1 VKRNGNMHVWLLTAL
16 VFCATLVVGG
26 LLRAQVEKNQL
37 LEARSVARSLAHASA
52 HAIEERLG
60 RSLSATYAL
69 AAVVAQGN
77 GRVDDFD
84 ALSRQLMLN
93 FGGISNLQLA
103 PDGVVAAISPLAG
116 NEKALGHNLLA
127 DSARNKEA
135 RMALATRSLTLAGPF
150 ELVQGG
156 MAVVGRLPVYLPG
169 KGGEARFWGF
179 TTALILIPDLLQSSQ
194 LNRLGEQGYRYQLW
208 RTHPDTLQRQVIA
221 GLPGPAL
228 AAPVDTSLQVPNGHW
243 TLSVEPI
250 QGWINPADS
259 AWGLLAC
266 VFMAGLLAFLT
277 HTLLMQP
284 VRLRREVAL
293 RTQELEQANGQLAGE
308 IEERRKAEEHLRLA
322 ANVFTFA
329 REAISI
335 TDARG
340 TIIDVNAAFSRITGY
355 ERAEVLGQN
364 PRILQSGR
372 QGPAYYAAMWQSL
385 TASGYWSGEIWNRRK
400 NGEVFAELLTISAVK
415 NAEGVTQNYVA
426 LFTDITPMKEQQ
438 KQLEH
443 IAHYDALTDLPNRT
457 LLADR
462 LQQAMAQTQRRSQ
475 SLAVAYLD
483 LDGFKTV
490 NDTHGHAV
498 GDELL
503 VALAA
508 RLLATLREG
517 DTLSRIG
524 GDEFV
529 AILVDLESVSAHE
542 TVLVRLLEAASTPV
556 RIKGLSLQ
564 VSVSIGLTLYP
575 QDNVS
580 ADQLMRHADQAM
592 YIAKQGGKNRYHL
605 FDVIQ
610 DSAVKTHREQL
621 AQIRAALHKGEFVL
635 HYQPKVDL
643 QLGRLVGV
651 EALIRWQSPK
661 AGLQLPGSFLPAIEN
676 DVTAID
682 LGEWVIAQALHQLS
696 EWHAAGLQ
704 ISVSVNIGARQLQQ
718 ANFKYRL
725 ARLMQLHL
733 KVDPA
738 YVELEILET
747 SALEDIEQASQAIRD
762 CRALGVRFALD
773 DFGTG
778 YSSLTYL
785 KHLPVEV
792 LKIDRSFVSDMLDDP
807 DDLSIVRGVV
817 SLAEAFGREVIAEG
831 VESVAHGQALRQ
843 LGCRMAQG
851 FGIARPMP
859 AGELQAWQMRW
870 DADPGWMA
878 LRQAWPTHQSSQ
890 RAEL

>member
-1 VKRNGNMHVWLLTAL
+1 MKRNGKMHVWLLTAL
-16 VFCATLVVGG
+16 VFVATLVVGG
-26 LLRAQVEKNQL
+26 WLRAQVEKNQL
-37 LEARSVARSLAHASA
+37 LEARSVARNLAHASA

-84 ALSRQLMLN
+84 ALCRQLILT

-103 PDGVVAAISPLAG
+103 PGGVVAAISPLAG
-116 NEKALGHNLLA
+116 NEKAMGHNLLE
-127 DSARNKEA
+127 DNARNKEA
-135 RMALATRSLTLAGPF
+135 HLALATHKLTLAGPF

-156 MAVVGRLPVYLPG
+156 LAVVGRLPVYLPG
-169 KGGEARFWGF
+169 KGGAPSFWGF
-179 TTALILIPDLLQSSQ
+179 TTALVLIPDLLQSSQ

-208 RTHPDTLQRQVIA
+208 RVHPDTQQRQVIA

-228 AAPVDTSLQVPNGHW
+228 HAPVDTTLEVPNGRW
-243 TLSVEPI
+243 TLSVEPV
-250 QGWINPADS
+250 QGWSSPAES
-259 AWGLLAC
+259 GWSLLASL
-266 VFMAGLLAFLT
+266 FMATVLAFLT

-284 VRLRREVAL
+284 VRLRRQVAL

-308 IEERRKAEEHLRLA
+308 IDERRKAEEHLRLA

-335 TDARG
+335 TDAQG

-355 ERAEVLGQN
+355 ERSEVLGKN

-372 QGPAYYAAMWQSL
+372 QSPAYYAAMWQNLS
-385 TASGYWSGEIWNRRK
+385 ASGHWSGEIWNRRK

-415 NAEGVTQNYVA
+415 NAAGVTLNYVA

-462 LQQAMAQTQRRSQ
+462 LQQAMAQAQRRSQ

-483 LDGFKTV
+483 LDGFKAV

-542 TVLVRLLEAASTPV
+542 RVLMRLLEAASAPV
-556 RIKGLSLQ
+556 KIKDLSLQ

-610 DSAVKTHREQL
+610 DSAVKTRREQL

-635 HYQPKVDL
+635 FYQPKVDL
-643 QLGRLVGV
+643 QWGHLVGV
-651 EALIRWQSPK
+651 EALVRWQAPQ
-661 AGLQLPGSFLPAIEN
+661 AGLRLPGAFLPAIEN
-676 DVTAID
+676 DSTAID

-718 ANFKYRL
+718 ANFKHRL
-725 ARLMQLHL
+725 ARLMHQHL

-747 SALEDIEQASQAIRD
+747 SALEDIGQASQVIRD
-762 CRALGVRFALD
+762 CQALGVRFALD

-859 AGELQAWQMRW
+859 AGDLLAWQARW
-870 DADPGWMA
+870 AMDAEWGA
-878 LRQAWPTHQSSQ
+878 LRATGS
-890 RAEL
+890 

>member
-1 VKRNGNMHVWLLTAL
+1 MHVWVLTAL
-16 VFCATLVVGG
+16 VFGATLVVGG
-26 LLRAQVEKNQL
+26 WLRLQVEKNHL
-37 LEARSVARSLAHASA
+37 LESKSVAKNLAHASA

-84 ALSRQLMLN
+84 ALCRQLILA

-116 NEKALGHNLLA
+116 NEKALGHDLLA
-127 DSARNKEA
+127 DNARNKEA
-135 RMALATRSLTLAGPF
+135 RLALATHQLTLAGPF

-169 KGGEARFWGF
+169 KAGAPSFWGF

-208 RTHPDTLQRQVIA
+208 RMHPDTRQRQVIA
-221 GLPGPAL
+221 GLPGQAL
-228 AAPVDTSLQVPNGHW
+228 EAPVDTTLEVPNGRW
-243 TLSVEPI
+243 TLSVEPV
-250 QGWINPADS
+250 QGWINPADT
-259 AWGLLAC
+259 AWSQLAC
-266 VFMAGLLAFLT
+266 VFMAGVLAFLT

-284 VRLRREVAL
+284 VRLRRQVAQ

-308 IEERRKAEEHLRLA
+308 IEERRKVEEHLSLA

-335 TDARG
+335 TDAQG
-340 TIIDVNAAFSRITGY
+340 SIIDVNAAFSRITGY
-355 ERAEVLGQN
+355 ERAEVLGKN
-364 PRILQSGR
+364 PRVLQSGR
-372 QGPAYYAAMWQSL
+372 QSPAYYAAMWRSL
-385 TASGYWSGEIWNRRK
+385 TYSGYWAGEIWNRRK

-415 NAEGVTQNYVA
+415 NAAGVTQNYVA

-438 KQLEH
+438 KRLEH

-542 TVLVRLLEAASTPV
+542 TVLLRLLEAASTPV
-556 RIKGLSLQ
+556 KVKGLTLQ

-651 EALIRWQSPK
+651 EALIRWQSPQ
-661 AGLQLPGSFLPAIEN
+661 AGLQLPGAFLPAIEN
-676 DVTAID
+676 DITAID
-682 LGEWVIAQALHQLS
+682 LGEWVIAEALHQLS

-718 ANFKYRL
+718 ANFKHRL
-725 ARLMQLHL
+725 ARLMHLHL
-733 KVDPA
+733 KVDPS

-859 AGELQAWQMRW
+859 AGELLAWQARW
-870 DADPGWMA
+870 VGDAAWGA
-878 LRQAWPTHQSSQ
+878 LRG
-890 RAEL
+890 

>member
-1 VKRNGNMHVWLLTAL
+1 MKRNGNMHVWLLTAL

-26 LLRAQVEKNQL
+26 LLRSQVEKNQL

-84 ALSRQLMLN
+84 ALSRQLILT

-103 PDGVVAAISPLAG
+103 PGGVVNAISPLAG
-116 NEKALGHNLLA
+116 NERAMGHDLLA
-127 DSARNKEA
+127 DNARNKEA
-135 RMALATRSLTLAGPF
+135 RLALTTHRLTLAGPF
-150 ELVQGG
+150 ELLQGG
-156 MAVVGRLPVYLPG
+156 LAVVGRLPVYLPG
-169 KGGEARFWGF
+169 KAGAPSFWGF
-179 TTALILIPDLLQSSQ
+179 TTALILIPELLESSQ

-208 RTHPDTLQRQVIA
+208 RLHPDTGQRQIIA

-228 AAPVDTSLQVPNGHW
+228 QAPVDTTLEVPNGSW
-243 TLSVEPI
+243 TLSVEPV
-250 QGWINPADS
+250 QGWINPADR
-259 AWGLLAC
+259 ALGLLAC
-266 VFMAGLLAFLT
+266 VFMAGLLAFLA

-284 VRLRREVAL
+284 VRLRRQVAL
-293 RTQELEQANGQLAGE
+293 RTQELEQANLQLADE

-335 TDARG
+335 TDAQG

-364 PRILQSGR
+364 PRMLQSGR
-372 QGPAYYAAMWQSL
+372 QSRAYYQAMWQSL
-385 TASGYWSGEIWNRRK
+385 TTSGYWAGEIWNRRK

-415 NAEGVTQNYVA
+415 NAQGETQNYVA

-462 LQQAMAQTQRRSQ
+462 LQQAMAQTQRRGQ

-542 TVLVRLLEAASTPV
+542 TVLARLLEAASTPV
-556 RIKGLSLQ
+556 KIKGLSLQ

-610 DSAVKTHREQL
+610 DSAVKSHREQL
-621 AQIRAALHKGEFVL
+621 AQIRAALQNGEFVL

-643 QLGRLVGV
+643 QQGRLVGV
-651 EALIRWQSPK
+651 EALIRWQSPQT
-661 AGLQLPGSFLPAIEN
+661 GLQLPGSFLPAIEN
-676 DVTAID
+676 DITAIE
-682 LGEWVIAQALHQLS
+682 LGEWVIAQALNQLS

-718 ANFKYRL
+718 ANFKHRL
-725 ARLMQLHL
+725 ARLMHLHL

-747 SALEDIEQASQAIRD
+747 SALEDIELASQAIRD
-762 CRALGVRFALD
+762 CRELGVRFALD

-817 SLAEAFGREVIAEG
+817 GLAEAFGREVIAEG
-831 VESVAHGQALRQ
+831 VESVAHGQALRR

-859 AGELQAWQMRW
+859 AAELQAWQARW
-870 DADPGWMA
+870 TVDAQWGA
-878 LRQAWPTHQSSQ
+878 LRG
-890 RAEL
+890 

>member
-1 VKRNGNMHVWLLTAL
+1 MKRNGNLHVWLLAAL

-26 LLRAQVEKNQL
+26 LLRGQVEKNHL
-37 LEARSVARSLAHASA
+37 LESRSVAKNLAHASA

-84 ALSRQLMLN
+84 ALCRQLILT

-103 PDGVVAAISPLAG
+103 PGGVVAAISPLAG
-116 NEKALGHNLLA
+116 NEKAMGHNLLE
-127 DSARNKEA
+127 DNARNKEA
-135 RMALATRSLTLAGPF
+135 RLALATHKLTLAGPF

-156 MAVVGRLPVYLPG
+156 LAVVGRLPVYLPG
-169 KGGEARFWGF
+169 KAGAPSFWGF
-179 TTALILIPDLLQSSQ
+179 TTALVLIPDLLQSSQ

-208 RTHPDTLQRQVIA
+208 RIHPDTRQRQIIA

-228 AAPVDTSLQVPNGHW
+228 EAPVDTTLEVPIGSW
-243 TLSVEPI
+243 TLSVEPV
-250 QGWINPADS
+250 QGWSSPADS
-259 AWGLLAC
+259 AWSLLAC
-266 VFMAGLLAFLT
+266 VSMAALLALLT

-284 VRLRREVAL
+284 VRLRRQVAL
-293 RTQELEQANGQLAGE
+293 RTQELEQANAQLAGE
-308 IEERRKAEEHLRLA
+308 IEERRKAEESQRLA

-335 TDARG
+335 TDAQG

-355 ERAEVLGQN
+355 ERAEVLGKN
-364 PRILQSGR
+364 PRMLQSGR
-372 QGPAYYAAMWQSL
+372 QSRAYYQAMWRSL
-385 TASGYWSGEIWNRRK
+385 TDSGYWAGEIWNRRK

-462 LQQAMAQTQRRSQ
+462 LQQAMAQTQRRGQ

-508 RLLATLREG
+508 RLMATLREG

-542 TVLVRLLEAASTPV
+542 TVLLRLLEAASTPV
-556 RIKGLSLQ
+556 KIKGLSLQ

-635 HYQPKVDL
+635 YYQPKVDL

-651 EALIRWQSPK
+651 EALIRWQSPQ
-661 AGLQLPGSFLPAIEN
+661 AGLQLPGAFLPAIEN
-676 DVTAID
+676 DITAID

-718 ANFKYRL
+718 ANFKHRL
-725 ARLMQLHL
+725 ARLMHLHL
-733 KVDPA
+733 KVDPT

-792 LKIDRSFVSDMLDDP
+792 LKIDSSFVSDMLDDP

-859 AGELQAWQMRW
+859 AAELLAWQLRW
-870 DADPGWMA
+870 DADPGWRA
-878 LRQAWPTHQSSQ
+878 LRQEWPVSQ
-890 RAEL
+890 AAPL

>member
-1 VKRNGNMHVWLLTAL
+1 MKRNGNMHVWLLTAL

-26 LLRAQVEKNQL
+26 LLREQVEKNHL
-37 LEARSVARSLAHASA
+37 LESKSVAKNLAHASA

-84 ALSRQLMLN
+84 ALSRQLILT

-103 PDGVVAAISPLAG
+103 PGGVVAAISPLAG

-127 DSARNKEA
+127 DNARNKEA
-135 RMALATRSLTLAGPF
+135 RLALATHKLTLAGPF

-156 MAVVGRLPVYLPG
+156 LAVVGRLPVYLPG
-169 KGGEARFWGF
+169 KAGAPSFWGF

-208 RTHPDTLQRQVIA
+208 RIHPDTRQRQVIA

-228 AAPVDTSLQVPNGHW
+228 EAPVDTTLEVPNGRW
-243 TLSVEPI
+243 TLSVEPV
-250 QGWINPADS
+250 QGWGRPADS
-259 AWGLLAC
+259 AWSLLAC
-266 VFMAGLLAFLT
+266 VFMAALLALLT

-284 VRLRREVAL
+284 VRLRRQVAL
-293 RTQELEQANGQLAGE
+293 RTQELEQANAQLAGE

-335 TDARG
+335 TDAQG
-340 TIIDVNAAFSRITGY
+340 TIIDVNAAFTRITGY
-355 ERAEVLGQN
+355 ERAEVLGRN

-385 TASGYWSGEIWNRRK
+385 STSGYWSGEIWNRRK

-415 NAEGVTQNYVA
+415 NAEGETQNYVA

-462 LQQAMAQTQRRSQ
+462 LQQAMAQTQRRGQ

-490 NDTHGHAV
+490 NDSHGHAV

-529 AILVDLESVSAHE
+529 AILVDLESASAHE
-542 TVLVRLLEAASTPV
+542 TVLLRLLEAASTPV
-556 RIKGLSLQ
+556 AVRGLSLQ
-564 VSVSIGLTLYP
+564 VSASIGLTLYP

-592 YIAKQGGKNRYHL
+592 YIAKQAGKNRYHL
-605 FDVIQ
+605 FDVVQ
-610 DSAVKTHREQL
+610 DTAVQSQREQL
-621 AQIRAALHKGEFVL
+621 TQIRAALEHGELVL

-643 QLGRLVGV
+643 QAGRLMGV
-651 EALIRWQSPK
+651 EALVRWQSPT
-661 AGLQLPGSFLPAIEN
+661 AGLLLPGSFLPAIEN
-676 DVTAID
+676 DITAIH
-682 LGEWVIAQALHQLS
+682 LGEWVIARALRQLS
-696 EWHAAGLQ
+696 DWHAQGLL
-704 ISVSVNIGARQLQQ
+704 ISMSVNIGARQLQQ
-718 ANFKYRL
+718 PDFPQRL
-725 ARLMQLHL
+725 AALLRQHL
-733 KVDPA
+733 KVAPA

-747 SALEDIEQASQAIRD
+747 SALQDIEQASQAMRA

-817 SLAEAFGREVIAEG
+817 SLAQAFGREVIAEG
-831 VESVAHGQALRQ
+831 VESVAHGQALCQ
-843 LGCRMAQG
+843 LGCHLAQG

-859 AGELQAWQMRW
+859 AGELLAWQARW
-870 DADPGWMA
+870 DADPSWRA
-878 LRQAWPTHQSSQ
+878 LRQAWPVSQ
-890 RAEL
+890 AAPL